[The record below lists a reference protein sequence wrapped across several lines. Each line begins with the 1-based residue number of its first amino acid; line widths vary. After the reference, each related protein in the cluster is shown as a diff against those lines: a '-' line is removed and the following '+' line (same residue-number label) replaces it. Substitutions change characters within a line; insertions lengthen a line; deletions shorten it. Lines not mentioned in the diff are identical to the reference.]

1 MHIIVLLRMS
11 IFGIYKRF
19 LVSLN
24 LWLFEILPVYEV
36 KTQEIQTNWNRKRQN
51 RKKALEV
58 M

>member
-11 IFGIYKRF
+11 ILGIYKRF

-36 KTQEIQTNWNRKRQN
+36 KIQEIQTN
-51 RKKALEV
+51 
-58 M
+58 

>member
-11 IFGIYKRF
+11 ILGIYKRF

-36 KTQEIQTNWNRKRQN
+36 KIQKIQTN
-51 RKKALEV
+51 
-58 M
+58 